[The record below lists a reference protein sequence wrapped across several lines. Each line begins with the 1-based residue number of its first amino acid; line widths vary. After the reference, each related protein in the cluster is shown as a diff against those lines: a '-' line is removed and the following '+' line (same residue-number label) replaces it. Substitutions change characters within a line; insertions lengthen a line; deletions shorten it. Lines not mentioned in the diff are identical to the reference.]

1 MALAQSFVTGTG
13 TTFTMLWD
21 STSES
26 WRHYGVQRN
35 SDLWLLDP
43 NGNRV
48 GERFYR
54 LDENYVEELLAGL
67 A

>member
-1 MALAQSFVTGTG
+1 MGYAKRFVDSTG

-21 STSES
+21 STYQS

-43 NGNRV
+43 SGNRV
-48 GERFYR
+48 GDRFYR
-54 LDENYVEELLAGL
+54 LDTGYIEELLSGL

>member
-1 MALAQSFVTGTG
+1 MANTG

-21 STSES
+21 PTFES
-26 WRHYGVQRN
+26 WSHYGVQRN

-43 NGNRV
+43 SGNRV

-54 LDENYVEELLAGL
+54 LDTGYVEELLAGL

>member
-1 MALAQSFVTGTG
+1 MAQSFVTGTG

-21 STSES
+21 PTSES

-54 LDENYVEELLAGL
+54 LDEDYVEELLSGL
-67 A
+67 V

>member
-1 MALAQSFVTGTG
+1 MGYAKRFVDSTG

-21 STSES
+21 STYQS

-43 NGNRV
+43 SGNRV
-48 GERFYR
+48 GERFYK
-54 LDENYVEELLAGL
+54 LDKNYVEELLAGL

>member
-1 MALAQSFVTGTG
+1 MTNTG

-21 STSES
+21 PTFES
-26 WRHYGVQRN
+26 WNHYGVQRN

-43 NGNRV
+43 SGNRV
-48 GERFYR
+48 GDRFYR
-54 LDENYVEELLAGL
+54 LDIGYVEELLSGL

>member
-1 MALAQSFVTGTG
+1 
-13 TTFTMLWD
+13 MLWD
-21 STSES
+21 STYES

-35 SDLWLLDP
+35 SDFWLLDS

-48 GERFYR
+48 GKRFYR
-54 LDENYVEELLAGL
+54 LDKTYVEELLAGL